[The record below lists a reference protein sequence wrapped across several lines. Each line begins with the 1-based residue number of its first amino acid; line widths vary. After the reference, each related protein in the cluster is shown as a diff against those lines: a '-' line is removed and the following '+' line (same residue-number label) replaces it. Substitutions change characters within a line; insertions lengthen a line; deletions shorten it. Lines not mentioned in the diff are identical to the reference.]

1 LRIKVANFGPV
12 KKAEIELKPLL
23 IFIGPNN
30 SGKSLIAALLYAI
43 LLSGTRATSKVGAER
58 IWRLTQ
64 HLRSQDPG
72 VVEELGYMRAII
84 DNEGRTLGA
93 DDIPGSFQS
102 FVEDL
107 LEGSLREYMRI
118 VSVEIARACG
128 ASTAELRRVAGKRTL
143 SATISIRSQ
152 DPSWGVAVRF
162 RGVRT
167 EEDIDVQPRFS
178 EVWNTMSA
186 GDWRWLSSQLLNN
199 FPAAFSIVLDRLLF
213 GEYPENVKY
222 LPAARSGILQARRAI
237 AGSLVR
243 NSSLAGIENIQVPA
257 LGGVVADFLGE
268 LIETSSSATGFFSA
282 EADRLESEI
291 LHGRISVLNE
301 GAPTSEIIYQTD
313 NAKYPLGRTSSMVSE
328 LAPVVLSLRHRL
340 SPGDFLLIEEPEAH
354 LHPAAQVAFAKC
366 IVRLVNRGLRIGITT
381 HSEFF
386 LQQLNNAIMAGSA
399 DGTDKLS
406 EQLDASSVGAYFFEP
421 TDSGTSVVGLPVD
434 PKEGIPEASF
444 SSVSEQLYNE
454 AVYLDRSLR
463 A

>member
-152 DPSWGVAVRF
+152 DVSIHGV
-162 RGVRT
+162 
-167 EEDIDVQPRFS
+167 
-178 EVWNTMSA
+178 
-186 GDWRWLSSQLLNN
+186 
-199 FPAAFSIVLDRLLF
+199 
-213 GEYPENVKY
+213 
-222 LPAARSGILQARRAI
+222 
-237 AGSLVR
+237 
-243 NSSLAGIENIQVPA
+243 
-257 LGGVVADFLGE
+257 
-268 LIETSSSATGFFSA
+268 
-282 EADRLESEI
+282 
-291 LHGRISVLNE
+291 SV
-301 GAPTSEIIYQTD
+301 
-313 NAKYPLGRTSSMVSE
+313 
-328 LAPVVLSLRHRL
+328 
-340 SPGDFLLIEEPEAH
+340 
-354 LHPAAQVAFAKC
+354 
-366 IVRLVNRGLRIGITT
+366 
-381 HSEFF
+381 
-386 LQQLNNAIMAGSA
+386 
-399 DGTDKLS
+399 
-406 EQLDASSVGAYFFEP
+406 
-421 TDSGTSVVGLPVD
+421 
-434 PKEGIPEASF
+434 
-444 SSVSEQLYNE
+444 
-454 AVYLDRSLR
+454 
-463 A
+463 